1 MLSKRP
7 WQPELVLMF
16 VASLFVSFCFAGIA
30 SLLLQKCGV
39 TIFKSPDSFP
49 NLLLSTLSMQG
60 VAWVFI
66 YIFLKLHQ
74 VGWRDA
80 FGLSNPDLKKSL
92 WLAGG
97 VLLPTLLVLWPL
109 QALCA
114 FVLDKLGCHLENQR
128 AVEMMLNAQSP
139 GAIVYFS
146 FFAVVIAPVAEE
158 FIFRGML
165 FPLVKQLGWPKLA
178 WFGVSFLFA
187 LIHVDAA
194 IFLPLFVLA
203 LVLTWL
209 YEKTDCLLAPILVHS
224 LFNAA
229 NLVLLLVEIHAG
241 NSPGNSYSPGHS

>member
-16 VASLFVSFCFAGIA
+16 VAALFVSFSLAGVA
-30 SLLLQKCGV
+30 SLLLQKAGV
-39 TIFKSPDSFP
+39 LAFKLPDSFP
-49 NLLLSTLSMQG
+49 NLLLGTLSMQG

-66 YIFLKLHQ
+66 YIFLKLHK
-74 VGWRDA
+74 VSWRDA
-80 FGLSNPDLKKSL
+80 FGLSNPDFIKSL
-92 WLAGG
+92 GLAIA
-97 VLLPTLLVLWPL
+97 VLLPTLIVLWPL

-114 FVLDKLGCHLENQR
+114 YALQKLGYQIENQR
-128 AVEMMLNAQSP
+128 AVEMMLNAQSR
-139 GAIVYFS
+139 GAVVYFS

-165 FPLVKQLGWPKLA
+165 FPLVKQLGWPRLA
-178 WFGVSFLFA
+178 WLGVSFLFA
-187 LIHVDAA
+187 LIHLDAA
-194 IFLPLFVLA
+194 IFVPLFVLA

-229 NLVLLLVEIHAG
+229 NLVLLLVEMHQGKPPAH
-241 NSPGNSYSPGHS
+241 P